1 MMSNTKMSRSIF
13 LAAAVVVFAVA
24 GFTGCKTSTD
34 NAEELLWK
42 GKAAYEANEYKNA
55 IKYFTPAAEQG
66 NLEAQYRL
74 GLTLLYSEGVVAEK
88 LSDLPG
94 SASMEEVLRVIE
106 EQEEERKKL
115 ESEGAEW
122 LLKAA
127 EQGYAPAQYSIG
139 CCYIYGNRGVER
151 DAARGIEWIRKAAE
165 QDEPHSQNLLA
176 ECYAGGKNGVEK
188 DMAEAV
194 KWLRKAGENGLII
207 AQFKLGGYYLNGGV
221 EVYEPEGLSLLG
233 FPGVYNPDGKGID
246 KNVID
251 PAEGAKWF
259 RKVAE
264 RAEADVQKNERNR
277 YIEAQHNLGVLYS
290 RGEGV
295 EKDPVEA
302 EKWYRKAAEQG
313 YEKSKAV
320 LKRLG
325 AE

>member
-1 MMSNTKMSRSIF
+1 MSNTKMRRNT
-13 LAAAVVVFAVA
+13 VFAVVA
-24 GFTGCKTSTD
+24 LFLSAAVFTGCRTSTD
-34 NAEELLWK
+34 NAEELLQK
-42 GKAAYEANEYKNA
+42 GKAAYEANEYKTA

-66 NLEAQYRL
+66 NPEAQYRL

-88 LSDLPG
+88 LSELPG
-94 SASMEEVLRVIE
+94 SASMEEVLRIIE
-106 EQEEERKKL
+106 EQKEERKKL
-115 ESEGAEW
+115 EAEGAEW

-139 CCYIYGNRGVER
+139 SCYLGGVRGIEQ
-151 DAARGIEWIRKAAE
+151 DMARGIEWIRKAAE

-176 ECYAGGKNGVEK
+176 DCYANGKYGVEK

-221 EVYEPEGLSLLG
+221 AVYEPDGLSLLG
-233 FPGVYNPDGKGID
+233 FPGDYNPDGKGID
-246 KNVID
+246 KDVID

-259 RKVAE
+259 RKIAE
-264 RAEADVQKNERNR
+264 RAEADVQKNDRNR

-295 EKDPVEA
+295 EKDLTEA
-302 EKWYRKAAEQG
+302 RKWYRKAAEQG
-313 YEKSKAV
+313 YEKSKAA
-320 LKRLG
+320 LERLG

>member
-221 EVYEPEGLSLLG
+221 EVYEPDVPSGVSRCLQPRRQRDRQERDR
-233 FPGVYNPDGKGID
+233 PGGRCEMVPK
-246 KNVID
+246 
-251 PAEGAKWF
+251 
-259 RKVAE
+259 
-264 RAEADVQKNERNR
+264 
-277 YIEAQHNLGVLYS
+277 S
-290 RGEGV
+290 RRTRGGGCSE
-295 EKDPVEA
+295 E
-302 EKWYRKAAEQG
+302 
-313 YEKSKAV
+313 
-320 LKRLG
+320 
-325 AE
+325 